1 MAVVSDQPTI
11 DLREPGGWR
20 RSKNQIATGLMY
32 AAFVIILIPLGLVLF
47 EVIAKGAKA
56 ISWQF
61 LTNSTI
67 PPNVMPLGQGGMGA
81 AVVGTLEITAF
92 ATVIA
97 VPLGILGAI
106 YINEYGGG
114 GKSWLSALISFMS
127 NVMVGV
133 PSIVMGLF
141 IFTVWVIPHGLT
153 GLSGFAGSLALACL
167 MLPLVIRSTYEM
179 LRLVPDHLREAS
191 YALGATKSRVTL
203 TVVLPSAV
211 SGIVSGALLA
221 VARAAGETA
230 PLLFTIGAVES
241 TNSNLFSGAT
251 TALPSQI
258 FSNAL
263 SPYVGAEERAWGAA
277 LTLIAIAFIL
287 LLVARIFTARFT
299 RYSR

>member
-1 MAVVSDQPTI
+1 MAVVSDQPTM

-20 RSKNQIATGLMY
+20 RSKNQIATVLMY
-32 AAFVIILIPLGLVLF
+32 VAFVIILIPLGFVIF

-61 LTNSTI
+61 LTNSTV

-92 ATVIA
+92 AALIA
-97 VPLGILGAI
+97 VPLGVLGAV
-106 YINEYGGG
+106 YINEYGGR
-114 GKSWLSALISFMS
+114 SWLSRLISFMS
-127 NVMVGV
+127 SVMVGV

-153 GLSGFAGSLALACL
+153 GLSGLAGSFALACL
-167 MLPLVIRSTYEM
+167 MLPLVIRSSYEM
-179 LRLVPDHLREAS
+179 LLLVPNHLREAS

-203 TVVLPSAV
+203 TVVLPAAV
-211 SGIVSGALLA
+211 SGIVSGSLLA
-221 VARAAGETA
+221 IARAAGETA
-230 PLLFTIGAVES
+230 PLLFTVGAVES

-251 TALPSQI
+251 TALPLQI
-258 FSNAL
+258 FTNAL
-263 SPYVGAEERAWGAA
+263 SPYTGAEERAWGCA
-277 LTLIAIAFIL
+277 LTLIVIAFIL
-287 LLVARIFTARFT
+287 LFVARIVTARFT

>member
-1 MAVVSDQPTI
+1 MAAVSNQPTI

-20 RSKNQIATGLMY
+20 RSKNQIATWLMY
-32 AAFVIILIPLGLVLF
+32 LAFVIILVPLCFVIF
-47 EVIAKGAKA
+47 EVISKGAHA

-81 AVVGTLEITAF
+81 AVVGTLEITGF
-92 ATVIA
+92 AALMA
-97 VPLGILGAI
+97 VPLGILGAV
-106 YINEYGGG
+106 YIGEYGGR
-114 GKSWLSALISFMS
+114 SWLAKLVSFMAD
-127 NVMVGV
+127 VMVGV

-141 IFTVWVIPHGLT
+141 IFTVWVIPQGLNGT
-153 GLSGFAGSLALACL
+153 SGFAGSLALACL

-179 LRLVPDHLREAS
+179 LKLVPNHLREAS

-203 TVVLPSAV
+203 TVVLPAAV
-211 SGIVSGALLA
+211 SGIVSGSLLA
-221 VARAAGETA
+221 IARAAGETA

-251 TALPSQI
+251 TSLPSQI

-263 SPYVGAEERAWGAA
+263 SPYVGAEARAWGAA

-287 LLVARIFTARFT
+287 LFVARIVTARFT
-299 RYSR
+299 RYAR

>member
-1 MAVVSDQPTI
+1 MAAVSNQPTI

-20 RSKNQIATGLMY
+20 RSKNQIATWLMY
-32 AAFVIILIPLGLVLF
+32 LAFVIILIPLCFVIF
-47 EVIAKGAKA
+47 EVISKGAKA

-81 AVVGTLEITAF
+81 AVVGTLEITGF
-92 ATVIA
+92 AALLA
-97 VPLGILGAI
+97 VPLGILGAV
-106 YINEYGGG
+106 YIGEYGGR
-114 GKSWLSALISFMS
+114 SWLAKLVSFMAD
-127 NVMVGV
+127 VMVGV

-141 IFTVWVIPHGLT
+141 IFTVWVIPHGLN
-153 GLSGFAGSLALACL
+153 GNSGFAGSLALACL
-167 MLPLVIRSTYEM
+167 MLPLVIRSTFEM
-179 LRLVPDHLREAS
+179 LKLVPNHLREAS

-203 TVVLPSAV
+203 TVVLPAAV
-211 SGIVSGALLA
+211 SGIVSGSLLA
-221 VARAAGETA
+221 IARAAGETA

-251 TALPSQI
+251 TSLPSQI

-263 SPYVGAEERAWGAA
+263 SPYVGAEARAWGAA

-287 LLVARIFTARFT
+287 LFVARIVTARFT
-299 RYSR
+299 RYAR